1 MDDTKENIM
10 PQQQQDKDE
19 TFGKEYN
26 NSSDTVL
33 SFSELLPKFGEA
45 MFLVGRSSVLVG
57 SKLCSREVE
66 AMFSWDRSYVLVGSK
81 LCSRGI
87 EAMFPML

>member
-45 MFLVGRSSVLVG
+45 MFLVGRNSVLVG
-57 SKLCSREVE
+57 SKLCSRGVE
-66 AMFSWDRSYVLVGSK
+66 AMFSWDRNYVPNVV
-81 LCSRGI
+81 
-87 EAMFPML
+87 ML

>member
-57 SKLCSREVE
+57 SKLCSRGVKLCSRGVE
-66 AMFSWDRSYVLVGSK
+66 TMFSWDRNYVPNVV
-81 LCSRGI
+81 
-87 EAMFPML
+87 ML